1 MKKSNVLTLMAAG
14 LALGFVACNNSSES
28 TSTTDTTTTNTTT
41 STVTSS
47 GNYAARA
54 DSVKANVSAGYYL
67 NPKTGKAYT
76 TLNVDQSTG
85 ALTDENGQPVRR
97 YVDNR
102 NWWVYDAN
110 SWDSVGSA
118 QLKNGNLMYRDDK
131 GDWEEYDKRWADDSS
146 SMSNMSG
153 MNSSTSDTTSTM
165 SGEGSGVG
173 KGVKVKVS
181 DKGNK
186 VKIKKT
192 DN

>member
-1 MKKSNVLTLMAAG
+1 MAAG